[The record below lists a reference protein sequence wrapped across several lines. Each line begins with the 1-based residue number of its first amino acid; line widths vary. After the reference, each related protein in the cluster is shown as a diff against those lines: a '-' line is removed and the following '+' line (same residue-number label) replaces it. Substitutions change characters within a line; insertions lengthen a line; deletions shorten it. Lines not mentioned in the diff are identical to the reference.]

1 MKKDLRK
8 LAITLL
14 TVILVS
20 IIYIDY
26 GYKNN
31 AFGNYFGEN
40 NTSNKADNLKDLVF
54 NGDLIGYNELK
65 NLKDSGIKKTSF
77 KSNSLYYPYYELLS
91 AKEKKLYGQI
101 YENCINYKTTFVPNV
116 NVNKDEFIQTIAA
129 VYNDHPEIF
138 WLNTNYSYKYLD
150 NGKIVQ
156 IILSY
161 NYLINDI
168 DNAKNIFEKK
178 INTIVNGANQL
189 STNYDKE
196 KYVHDYLINNTSY
209 DVNAKINQ
217 SAYSAIVNGRSV
229 CAGYSRAFQ
238 YIMNLIGIPTYYVT
252 GYSSGEHA
260 WNIVKLDDG
269 YYNVDVTWDD
279 KNGISYSY
287 FNLTDN
293 DISST
298 HKRRG
303 LSNYI
308 AKCNATNYSVNY
320 TTPEQVEEIN
330 EPVVVEQPI
339 INEQPKVVETPE
351 ITNNQEVIEQDLNEE
366 LPTDELIEDNLDE
379 IE

>member
-1 MKKDLRK
+1 MK
-8 LAITLL
+8 
-14 TVILVS
+14 
-20 IIYIDY
+20 
-26 GYKNN
+26 N
-31 AFGNYFGEN
+31 
-40 NTSNKADNLKDLVF
+40 
-54 NGDLIGYNELK
+54 
-65 NLKDSGIKKTSF
+65 
-77 KSNSLYYPYYELLS
+77 
-91 AKEKKLYGQI
+91 
-101 YENCINYKTTFVPNV
+101 
-116 NVNKDEFIQTIAA
+116 
-129 VYNDHPEIF
+129 
-138 WLNTNYSYKYLD
+138 
-150 NGKIVQ
+150 
-156 IILSY
+156 
-161 NYLINDI
+161 
-168 DNAKNIFEKK
+168 
-178 INTIVNGANQL
+178 
-189 STNYDKE
+189 
-196 KYVHDYLINNTSY
+196 
-209 DVNAKINQ
+209 
-217 SAYSAIVNGRSV
+217 
-229 CAGYSRAFQ
+229 
-238 YIMNLIGIPTYYVT
+238 IPTYYVT

-366 LPTDELIEDNLDE
+366 LPTDELTEDNLDE